1 MNRREFLRSGACFMG
16 CAYGCGAALATP
28 AAADRVRPFVSDSP
42 LRDKTF
48 EMELQPTINRLYP
61 RLGFW
66 LKYMLER
73 LGRERTL
80 EIWHAAVH
88 HDEDLL
94 TQQILSSGWEPFTP
108 EEGRQPFSPLKA
120 VESNFP
126 SAVEGVTAE
135 MALELIEGATPISV
149 VRERFDSLDVKR
161 ESTAY
166 EQLHLGSDTSA
177 RLAETLCQRLGKQGE
192 LIAYDIVREGRR
204 AQANQGPVSAEEFL
218 NEFKDFSAVKSGFW
232 AAALQAELVRA
243 SATEVG
249 MNVRACEFAHY
260 FRDRHRTVGYLM
272 ACSTDDA
279 DYTARNPQIRMQ
291 RTQTLMEGGSMC
303 DFRVYVV

>member
-1 MNRREFLRSGACFMG
+1 MKLR
-16 CAYGCGAALATP
+16 P
-28 AAADRVRPFVSDSP
+28 AIDTLHA
-42 LRDKTF
+42 
-48 EMELQPTINRLYP
+48 

-73 LGRERTL
+73 LGREHTL
-80 EIWHAAVH
+80 QIWHAAVH
-88 HDEDLL
+88 HDDDSL

-108 EEGRQPFSPLKA
+108 EVGRQPLSPLQA
-120 VESNFP
+120 VETNFP

-135 MALELIEGATPISV
+135 MALRLIEGAAPISV

-166 EQLHLGSDTSA
+166 EQLHLRSDTVA
-177 RLAETLCQRLGKQGE
+177 RLAETLCHRLGKQGE
-192 LIAYDIVREGRR
+192 LIAYDMVREERT
-204 AQANQGPVSAEEFL
+204 AQARQAPVSAAEFL
-218 NEFKDFSAVKSGFW
+218 KEFKDFTAVTSGFW
-232 AAALQAELVRA
+232 AAAVQAELVRA
-243 SATEVG
+243 SASEVV

-279 DYTARNPQIRMQ
+279 DYTARNPQLRMQ
-291 RTQTLMEGGSMC
+291 RTQTIMEGGSMC
-303 DFRVYVV
+303 DFRVHMV